1 MKIKDLMEESVTIK
15 YMKQAIVVMDTLEN
29 DIYKLNEEL
38 SWYDKRRTDIYHWLE
53 NEYFNDNKLHP
64 TKHFYILKELQD
76 ITVHRRRIKSE
87 IQILSDFLKNKS
99 HLLNENQRR
108 IMLND
113 IDKSLDNELVFK
125 FNTFA
130 NIEDLKDEINIVDRR
145 SETNL
150 ENDILG

>member
-1 MKIKDLMEESVTIK
+1 MKINDLMDESVTIK
-15 YMKQAIVVMDTLEN
+15 YMRQAIVIMDTLEN

-38 SWYDKRRTDIYHWLE
+38 SWYDKRRTDINHWLE
-53 NEYFNDNKLHP
+53 GEFFNDKELSP

-76 ITVHRRRIKSE
+76 IAVHRRRIKSE
-87 IQILSDFLKNKS
+87 IQILSEFLKNKS

-108 IMLND
+108 NMLSD
-113 IDKSLDNELVFK
+113 IEKSLDSDLVYK

-130 NIEDLKDEINIVDRR
+130 QIEDLKDEINQIEKTN
-145 SETNL
+145 ETL